1 MSGETAINTT
11 FFRQTAIH
19 TDFMS
24 ELAITKYREKSSHL
38 KNSIDLVSDK
48 YQINMNFRRIEN
60 STEKKPRI
68 DILS

>member
-19 TDFMS
+19 TGFMF
-24 ELAITKYREKSSHL
+24 ELAIFKYREKSSHL

-48 YQINMNFRRIEN
+48 YEF
-60 STEKKPRI
+60 
-68 DILS
+68 